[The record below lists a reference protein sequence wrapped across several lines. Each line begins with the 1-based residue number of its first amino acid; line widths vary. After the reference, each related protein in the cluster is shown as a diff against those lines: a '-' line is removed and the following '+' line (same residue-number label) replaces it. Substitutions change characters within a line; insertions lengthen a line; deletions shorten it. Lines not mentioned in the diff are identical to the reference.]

1 MTSDAHPTCR
11 LPAGFTSVREAL
23 AAGEA
28 VVLPNPA
35 PLTHVVTATRPRAV
49 NQAKGRDADQPVAL
63 WAHHSDTL
71 DTLDRLWDLTPK
83 DRLLA
88 RLLLGDAHLT
98 VLLPLRPGAGGPA
111 WLAPAQKDG
120 WVLLFGARWQP
131 LRSLLNEH
139 PVLYVSSANRTGHQ
153 PAATTE
159 EALAMFPT
167 TVPVLQTPASTDTT
181 AAVTTT
187 ARQATTTVRLRPD
200 SRIELHRSGAQD
212 QNYSGADAYLGHL
225 RARYRDTAG

>member
-1 MTSDAHPTCR
+1 MSSPPPD
-11 LPAGFTSVREAL
+11 
-23 AAGEA
+23 
-28 VVLPNPA
+28 PA
-35 PLTHVVTATRPRAV
+35 PS

-83 DRLLA
+83 DRLPA

-98 VLLPLRPGAGGPA
+98 VLLPLRPGAEAPA

-131 LRSLLNEH
+131 LRSLLDEH

-167 TVPVLQTPASTDTT
+167 TVPVLRAPASTDTT
-181 AAVTTT
+181 EAVTTT
-187 ARQATTTVRLRPD
+187 ARQATTTVRLHPD

-212 QNYSGADAYLGHL
+212 RNYNGADAYLGHL
-225 RARYRDTAG
+225 RARNRDTAG